1 MLTLDAQNL
10 LDACMGAIIWYL
22 LGFPLAYGRGNAF
35 IGGSWD
41 AVSGCV
47 DYGTWLFL
55 WSFAVTAAT
64 IVSGAVAERCKFITY
79 LIYTVVMS
87 SFIYPVVVHWTWSDQ
102 AWLSAQPVGIMPG
115 NGFKDFAGSGVVH
128 VTGGVAALMGAI
140 VIGPRVGR
148 FDQDGAVLPIPG
160 HSTTYSCLGCFI
172 LWFGWYGFNAVSTM
186 SYGDMFTASRI
197 CVATT
202 LAAAAGGLTCM
213 IIHVLHGN
221 PTDVMPALNGI
232 LAGLVSVTGSCNA
245 VEPYAAIVIGA
256 IGAPCYYYSDR
267 LLLRFQVR
275 VCLGN
280 ISLALDFVQLGLCTS
295 SFALARALGQQPQ
308 QGKK

>member
-1 MLTLDAQNL
+1 
-10 LDACMGAIIWYL
+10 
-22 LGFPLAYGRGNAF
+22 
-35 IGGSWD
+35 
-41 AVSGCV
+41 
-47 DYGTWLFL
+47 
-55 WSFAVTAAT
+55 
-64 IVSGAVAERCKFITY
+64 
-79 LIYTVVMS
+79 
-87 SFIYPVVVHWTWSDQ
+87 
-102 AWLSAQPVGIMPG
+102 MPG

-267 LLLRFQVR
+267 LLLRFQVDDPIGAAP
-275 VCLGN
+275 VHFFCGAWGV
-280 ISLALDFVQLGLCTS
+280 LAVGLFSTEDYMGGGTWGLLFGGGGLQLGIQLAGLVAIAAWS
-295 SFALARALGQQPQ
+295 AIISWAMFKMLARAHLLRVIEQDEVAGLDVSHHGGPAYHVDMEQVPTPRKNQPGTWA
-308 QGKK
+308 GKNKRTLSRSFIAWEDSSNPHPL